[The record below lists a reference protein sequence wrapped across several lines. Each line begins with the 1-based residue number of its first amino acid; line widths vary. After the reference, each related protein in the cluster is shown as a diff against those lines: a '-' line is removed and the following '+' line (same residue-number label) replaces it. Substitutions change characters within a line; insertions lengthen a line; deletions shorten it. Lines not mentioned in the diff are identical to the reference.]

1 LPRCVWYYHAH
12 ILHIRFQP
20 RWDTSRTSGF
30 SLAKT
35 RLYVRFGSTRSYLAC
50 GQGGSVITAKNPLRC
65 YSQQMKLIRWF
76 GKRKMPQVHP
86 GFSLAQLIETTANEL
101 RAVRDRAPDDT
112 VIQLTDCELELAV
125 TVGAEAGGGIKFWVV
140 DTSAKGNLESV
151 SRVTL
156 KFGPVPG
163 KPGIA
168 ARAGEQTSGTDPDPN
183 VLEGDD
189 SSGDGS

>member
-1 LPRCVWYYHAH
+1 
-12 ILHIRFQP
+12 
-20 RWDTSRTSGF
+20 
-30 SLAKT
+30 
-35 RLYVRFGSTRSYLAC
+35 
-50 GQGGSVITAKNPLRC
+50 
-65 YSQQMKLIRWF
+65 MKLIRWF